1 MEINKEYSGRICK
14 NAKKYNI
21 IVDGVYG
28 SYKAIEEVE
37 RIGNKSIERMW
48 RVSHIITEK
57 EHIMRPSYLMK
68 VKKQYDEKL
77 KNNDYQNGLKK
88 YLYNNC
94 KRGGNLRNH
103 TFELLFNDFVNI
115 ISQDCYYCGDKPQ
128 RSSNKLLVSRGHI
141 NEPPLYY
148 NGVDRQNSEIGY
160 VISNCVSCCG
170 KCNYMKH
177 ILSEDDFYFQI
188 EKIYNHSIKKSC
200 FIE

>member
-88 YLYNNC
+88 I
-94 KRGGNLRNH
+94 
-103 TFELLFNDFVNI
+103 FV
-115 ISQDCYYCGDKPQ
+115 
-128 RSSNKLLVSRGHI
+128 
-141 NEPPLYY
+141 
-148 NGVDRQNSEIGY
+148 
-160 VISNCVSCCG
+160 
-170 KCNYMKH
+170 
-177 ILSEDDFYFQI
+177 
-188 EKIYNHSIKKSC
+188 
-200 FIE
+200 